1 MLDDSHPLTLELD
14 SLRSAVARFQD
25 EAHSASVKLQR
36 FSFDTSNSQDR
47 IAHLERENEALRNEL
62 SILRANPH
70 PDTLPESHPAV
81 QQSQELT
88 LALRKL
94 SDKLSLTEEALQTR
108 TVELSNASSEVAR
121 CRTATETAY
130 ALAAQIRGREEEG
143 KVRERELER
152 NVMEAKEE
160 TRMSDLVVKEYA
172 DLVRSLE
179 GRGSVSSNST
189 GSLVNSL
196 SEGKLGLQ
204 KLFNDF
210 SSETEKLQAEVA
222 RLQGAL
228 AESQG
233 RFEAERK
240 GAEADRVLL
249 AQIQHQ
255 LEKLRLDDRTAAKMV
270 SRYMKFSQTST
281 DTLQVSL
288 NTLKTRHSATIDTL
302 TCQITELSRQLRDS
316 EATSDKLRTTLDELG
331 KDIMRE
337 SFGRRREIALRLRLL
352 TREQILN
359 DGLEKLVRR
368 ASEASER
375 HQLEDLTKILD
386 ASKALLASLNG
397 SEEVTSEMSSLAR
410 LLAAECT
417 VRGLV
422 EELRTEKEKR
432 LYLETGRNDLIQ
444 TNGFANGDPQHV
456 AVREKTLR
464 SPPHMSRPHT
474 HTSSANSPVSP
485 PAILPSVEEAPP
497 SSPPESLPDVS
508 TSGRPLPSFTREADA
523 VVPSSLPSPQDAE
536 AALAPITSPTDDIT
550 NRDPASASAFSPSIV
565 IGSVLFEETLPD
577 QLETPDLPVVAFP
590 SATRS
595 PSPTSPKLPAPQT
608 VNGDDPSAAAVDANP
623 EPESEPETTPH
634 PLLAELAL
642 VGKRY
647 DDLSR
652 AFRDCH
658 LTLQE
663 LKKQKSGSSIFRT
676 AVDRLD
682 DYTEDAR
689 VELEIRVAD
698 EALMAQGYET
708 MLLVP
713 GATLSHSRSLS
724 QESVVATPTLGDL
737 ESRMRA
743 FTSGSDPA
751 VQKARMNLEQKL
763 ADVQHDIAKLKLAIH
778 ERQEQQ
784 PQPAEDAT
792 EIELSPS
799 SVSPSSGWASWLSS
813 PNSRPSSPS
822 PAPTFGNV
830 MTTPRLRHAS
840 SITRLK
846 QQQHLSPSPS
856 PREDDTFANL
866 GLKIAMP
873 SINTSNSYRS
883 ASFSHSNSAS
893 PIQRSRT
900 VSMLGLGGAPGRGSG
915 ASPRLLS
922 GTGPGSPV
930 RVPSSI
936 RRSPSSSLVVE
947 NGAEEEE
954 IE

>member
-25 EAHSASVKLQR
+25 EAHNASVKLQR

-47 IAHLERENEALRNEL
+47 IAHLERENEVLRNEL
-62 SILRANPH
+62 STLRANPH

-94 SDKLSLTEEALQTR
+94 SDKLSLTEETLQTR
-108 TVELSNASSEVAR
+108 TVEISNASSEVAR
-121 CRTATETAY
+121 CRTATEAAY

-143 KVRERELER
+143 KVRERDLER
-152 NVMEAKEE
+152 KVMEAKEE
-160 TRMSDLVVKEYA
+160 ARMSDLVVKEYA

-189 GSLVNSL
+189 GSLVNNL

-228 AESQG
+228 AESQS

-302 TCQITELSRQLRDS
+302 MCQITELSRQLRDS

-352 TREQILN
+352 TREQVFN

-368 ASEASER
+368 TSEASER

-386 ASKALLASLNG
+386 ASKTLLASLNG

-410 LLAAECT
+410 LVAAEST

-456 AVREKTLR
+456 AVREKTLP

-485 PAILPSVEEAPP
+485 PVILPSVEEAPS

-508 TSGRPLPSFTREADA
+508 TSSGRPLPSFTREADA
-523 VVPSSLPSPQDAE
+523 VVPSSLPSPQDVE
-536 AALAPITSPTDDIT
+536 AVLASITSPTDNIT
-550 NRDPASASAFSPSIV
+550 NRDSASASSPSIV
-565 IGSVLFEETLPD
+565 IGSVLFEETLSD

-595 PSPTSPKLPAPQT
+595 PSPISPTPQA
-608 VNGDDPSAAAVDANP
+608 VNDDVPSAAAVDTN
-623 EPESEPETTPH
+623 PESESVPH

-658 LTLQE
+658 LALQE
-663 LKKQKSGSSIFRT
+663 LKKQKSSSSLFHT

-689 VELEIRVAD
+689 VELEIRTAD
-698 EALMAQGYET
+698 EALMAHGYET

-713 GATLSHSRSLS
+713 GATLSPSPSHTRGLS
-724 QESVVATPTLGDL
+724 HESVVATPTLGDL

-743 FTSGSDPA
+743 FASGSDPA
-751 VQKARMNLEQKL
+751 VQKARLNLEQKL
-763 ADVQHDIAKLKLAIH
+763 ADVQHDIAKLKLAIY
-778 ERQEQQ
+778 EQQ
-784 PQPAEDAT
+784 QQQQPAEDAT
-792 EIELSPS
+792 EIEPSPASATPS
-799 SVSPSSGWASWLSS
+799 SSSGWASWLSS

-846 QQQHLSPSPS
+846 QQQQQHNLSPS

-873 SINTSNSYRS
+873 SINISNSYRS

-915 ASPRLLS
+915 SSPRLLS
-922 GTGPGSPV
+922 AGGPASPA

-936 RRSPSSSLVVE
+936 SRSPSSSLVVE

-954 IE
+954 EIE